1 MSTPRKNWARDELLV
16 AFNLY
21 CRTPFGRLHQSNPDV
36 VAAAK
41 ALGRTPGSVAMKL
54 VNFASLDP
62 VQKARGI
69 KGLKNAAAADEDVFK
84 EFDQDWERL
93 AVDSEAAMAR
103 LGLAVAPAA
112 DDQGESDAAPI
123 GVRRTGPTEV
133 LRLTKVRTVQRL
145 FRDTV
150 LASYDFACAI
160 SGINAPE
167 LLVASHIVPWAK
179 SETRRLD
186 PRNGLALSALHD
198 RAFDRGLIAL
208 DKDLRVVIS
217 SRLKSS
223 SPPPGQ
229 VSALLAYEGK
239 RIRPPSRFQ
248 PDLEALA
255 EHRDTVFVA

>member
-93 AVDSEAAMAR
+93 AVDSEAAMAH
-103 LGLAVAPAA
+103 LAVIYRA
-112 DDQGESDAAPI
+112 
-123 GVRRTGPTEV
+123 VFCRC
-133 LRLTKVRTVQRL
+133 LLLTYHLTPKPSQ
-145 FRDTV
+145 
-150 LASYDFACAI
+150 
-160 SGINAPE
+160 
-167 LLVASHIVPWAK
+167 
-179 SETRRLD
+179 TR
-186 PRNGLALSALHD
+186 SALNTP
-198 RAFDRGLIAL
+198 
-208 DKDLRVVIS
+208 S
-217 SRLKSS
+217 S
-223 SPPPGQ
+223 
-229 VSALLAYEGK
+229 
-239 RIRPPSRFQ
+239 
-248 PDLEALA
+248 
-255 EHRDTVFVA
+255 